1 MHPVR
6 TPLRSHF
13 KSGAISRGSTN
24 FQIKNRTRSNV
35 TLCYLFHTD
44 ILKYLKSIFAQ
55 IKCSLDRQIYCETAT
70 ENAYVASL
78 FRTGRKIGPGGSPRA
93 A

>member
-6 TPLRSHF
+6 MPLRSHF
-13 KSGAISRGSTN
+13 TSGAISRGSTN
-24 FQIKNRTRSNV
+24 FQMKNRTRSNV

-44 ILKYLKSIFAQ
+44 ILKYLKSISAQ
-55 IKCSLDRQIYCETAT
+55 IKCSLDRQIYCETAM
-70 ENAYVASL
+70 ENAHVASL
-78 FRTGRKIGPGGSPRA
+78 FRTGREMAPGGAPRA